1 MGERQCPAAR
11 SATPGYCSCGGGRTA
26 LLSSSSSRCP
36 RASSPLRSGRPPGVD
51 SRCGQDNMTSWLR
64 ACGSV
69 PLCLLLCCLAA
80 PRAEASGAGEW
91 RLIRANYI
99 ISQQLARILYLVKA
113 SLRNI
118 GSSPAQRCS
127 LRGVWRIL
135 TSSPLRLCHYH
146 MCSERLWA
154 TTHSFFFRQLEQP
167 PPLRPRVY

>member
-1 MGERQCPAAR
+1 MNTSPGLQGYWVNDNAPRLGPPLPAIVRAAADARRSSPVAPAAVPAPPR
-11 SATPGYCSCGGGRTA
+11 RFAQVA
-26 LLSSSSSRCP
+26 LP
-36 RASSPLRSGRPPGVD
+36 VWT

-118 GSSPAQRCS
+118 SSSPAQRCC
-127 LRGVWRIL
+127 LRGVWRSF
-135 TSSPLRLCHYH
+135 TSSPLRGHHRSLSLSHV
-146 MCSERLWA
+146 
-154 TTHSFFFRQLEQP
+154 F
-167 PPLRPRVY
+167 